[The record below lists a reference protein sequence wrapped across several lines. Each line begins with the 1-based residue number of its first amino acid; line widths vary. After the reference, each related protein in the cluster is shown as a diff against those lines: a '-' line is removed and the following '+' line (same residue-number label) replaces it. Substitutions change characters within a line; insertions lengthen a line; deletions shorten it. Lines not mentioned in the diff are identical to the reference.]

1 MIYFTDNEID
11 ELLAEDVPYFDLT
24 TSILKLEN
32 KPAKIQIATK
42 ENTVVCCTE
51 EVLKIFSKLMIQPTL
66 FSNSGEYIEKGVK
79 FLEGEG
85 LSRNIHASWRTCEK
99 ILGFAS
105 GIATRTRELVE
116 KAKES
121 NPDIQILTSR
131 HTIPYTKKI
140 AIKAV
145 MAGGASI
152 HRLGLSE
159 SILIFDNHYSFLGDF
174 KNLETRINEQKILI
188 ADKNI
193 TIEVKNPDDALEVAK
208 TDVNI
213 IILNRFEI
221 PQIKELKKEITKI
234 NTGIKLAVSGGITG
248 SNVSDY
254 AKSGADMLISSWPYY
269 ADPSDLSVTITPIFD
284 Y

>member
-1 MIYFTDNEID
+1 MIYFTDKEID
-11 ELLAEDVPYFDLT
+11 ELLAEDVPYFDIT
-24 TSILKLEN
+24 TSILRLEN
-32 KPAKIQIATK
+32 KPAKIQISTK

-51 EVLKIFSKLMIQPTL
+51 EVLKIFSKLSIQPTL
-66 FSNSGEYIEKGVK
+66 FTGSGEFIEKGVK

-85 LSRNIHASWRTCEK
+85 LSKNIHASWRTCEN

-121 NPDIQILTSR
+121 NPDIQILTTR
-131 HTIPYTKKI
+131 QTIPYTKKI

-145 MAGGASI
+145 MAGGGSI

-174 KNLETRINEQKILI
+174 ENLEARINEQKSLI

-193 TIEVKNPDDALEVAK
+193 TIEVKNSDDALKVAR
-208 TDVNI
+208 TNVNI
-213 IILNRFEI
+213 IILNRFEVTK
-221 PQIKELKKEITKI
+221 IKELKKEINKL
-234 NTGIKLAVSGGITG
+234 NPGIRLAVSGGITG
-248 SNVSDY
+248 SNVTEY

>member
-1 MIYFTDNEID
+1 MIYFTDKEID
-11 ELLAEDVPYFDLT
+11 ELLAEDVPYFDIT
-24 TSILKLEN
+24 TSILRLEN
-32 KPAKIQIATK
+32 KPAKIQISTK

-51 EVLKIFSKLMIQPTL
+51 EVLKIFSKLSIQPTL
-66 FSNSGEYIEKGVK
+66 FTGSGEFIEKGVK

-85 LSRNIHASWRTCEK
+85 LSKNIHASWRTCEN

-121 NPDIQILTSR
+121 NPDIQILTTR
-131 HTIPYTKKI
+131 QTIPYTKKI

-145 MAGGASI
+145 MAGGGSI

-174 KNLETRINEQKILI
+174 ENLETRINEQKSLI

-193 TIEVKNPDDALEVAK
+193 TIEVKNSEDALKVAR
-208 TDVNI
+208 TNVNI
-213 IILNRFEI
+213 IILNGFEVTK
-221 PQIKELKKEITKI
+221 IKELKKEINKL
-234 NTGIKLAVSGGITG
+234 NPNIKLAVSGGVTG
-248 SNVSDY
+248 SNVTEY